1 MIQGIFLGLTPKILF
16 QYLKNCLLE
25 VSLPSATNTSLIK
38 RGSEVINI
46 LVLMMLK
53 IYDLLK
59 CTLCSFILFS
69 VGPINKELKLL
80 EKVGVIDYY
89 TLRVW

>member
-1 MIQGIFLGLTPKILF
+1 
-16 QYLKNCLLE
+16 
-25 VSLPSATNTSLIK
+25 
-38 RGSEVINI
+38 
-46 LVLMMLK
+46 MMLK

-59 CTLCSFILFS
+59 CILFAFILFS
-69 VGPINKELKLL
+69 VGPINKELKLP